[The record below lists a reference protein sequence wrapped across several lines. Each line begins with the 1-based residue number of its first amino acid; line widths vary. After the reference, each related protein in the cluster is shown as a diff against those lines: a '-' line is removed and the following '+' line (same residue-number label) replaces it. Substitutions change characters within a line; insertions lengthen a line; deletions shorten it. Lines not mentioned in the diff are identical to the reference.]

1 MNAAVGVTAIP
12 SADRLLKTDA
22 AIRLEKM
29 VGRTRLRDVLRTVLD
44 HIREQALQHGLQAG
58 DITPETVFR
67 QVETLLHE
75 QNESRLKAVFNLT
88 GTVLHTNLGR
98 TVLPEE
104 AVQAVVQAMR
114 QPVNLEYD
122 LATGNRGDRDDLVQN
137 LLCELTGAEA
147 VTVVNNNAA
156 AVLLMLNT
164 LAMDREVIVSRGELV
179 EIGGSFRIPDV
190 MQRAGA
196 RLIEVGTTNRTHAG
210 DYEQAVN
217 EQSALLLKVHCSN
230 YVIKG
235 FTESVSMAGVAEI
248 AHARGLPAAMDMG
261 SGTLVDLTRWGLPR
275 EDTVSDILQAG
286 ADVATFSADKL
297 LGGPQAGLIAGSREL
312 LQEITRNPLK
322 RALRVDKMRLA
333 ALEAV
338 LQIYRSP
345 ELLPQRL
352 TTYRLLTRHP
362 DEMRQQAERLLP
374 AVQQAAGADYRV
386 ASVAM
391 RSQIGSGALPVDEL
405 PSHGLVIRYARSGR
419 PGRALLALEDALR
432 SLPRPV
438 IGRIMQDALWLDFRC
453 LDACDEPDFQA
464 QLRPLRP

>member
-1 MNAAVGVTAIP
+1 MNAAAGVTAIP
-12 SADRLLKTDA
+12 SVDRLFKTDA
-22 AIRLEKM
+22 AIRLEKL
-29 VGRTRLRDVLRTVLD
+29 VGRTRLRDSLRTVLGQL
-44 HIREQALQHGLQAG
+44 REQALQQGLDAC
-58 DITPETVFR
+58 DITHETIFLH
-67 QVETLLHE
+67 VETLLHK
-75 QNESRLKAVFNLT
+75 QDESRLKAVFNLT

-122 LATGNRGDRDDLVQN
+122 LATGKRGDRDDLVHD

-164 LAMDREVIVSRGELV
+164 LAVSREVIVSRGELV

-196 RLIEVGTTNRTHAG
+196 RLIEVGTTNRTHVG
-210 DYEQAVN
+210 DYEQAIS

-235 FTESVSMAGVAEI
+235 FTDSVSMADVADI

-297 LGGPQAGLIAGSREL
+297 LGGPQAGLIAGTREL
-312 LQEITRNPLK
+312 LQKITKNPLK

-338 LQIYRSP
+338 LQMYRSP

-374 AVQQAAGADYRV
+374 AVQQAAGADYHV

-391 RSQIGSGALPVDEL
+391 HSQIGSGALPVDEL
-405 PSHGLVIRYARSGR
+405 PSHGLVIRYARTGR
-419 PGRALLALEDALR
+419 PGRVLLALENALR
-432 SLPRPV
+432 NLPRPV
-438 IGRIMQDALWLDFRC
+438 IGRLMQDALWLDFRC
-453 LDACDEPDFQA
+453 LDACDEPDFLA
-464 QLRPLRP
+464 QLRALRS